1 MGFLTFG
8 IKEVRMIDK
17 THSFVLGAWHIKTE
31 KDEQQGYFT
40 LLFQKFENE
49 WKIIVDHSS

>member
-1 MGFLTFG
+1 
-8 IKEVRMIDK
+8 MIDK